1 MQLDRWWCNGE
12 LDSQFTAGMQS
23 QKIIDLCR
31 TLSIQSY
38 ERQFQYLVSFL
49 VALRFVAWGFTVEET
64 NLMCCFD
71 TSSRKRLIA
80 EMKSLPINELD
91 DEMAELL
98 FHTVR
103 KLEGITDEA
112 FAQLYIAPDSMM
124 DD

>member
-1 MQLDRWWCNGE
+1 M
-12 LDSQFTAGMQS
+12 F
-23 QKIIDLCR
+23 
-31 TLSIQSY
+31 
-38 ERQFQYLVSFL
+38 
-49 VALRFVAWGFTVEET
+49 FTVEET

-112 FAQLYIAPDSMM
+112 FAQLYIAPGQHDGRLKGGCLCPYWMAVLKPS
-124 DD
+124 